1 MAADESDFQP
11 VFVRFRG
18 RTQGPFELEQLK
30 ALHQRGQFSR
40 AHEISTDGQ
49 TWRSAATLEM
59 IFQAIKKPTVISIN
73 RPPEDE
79 LDTDFHL
86 GPSVVAPHSRPIK
99 PVWHYSVGTET
110 YGPITLLELRS
121 LVASGQLRATDLVW
135 KDGMPEWTPVVK
147 VSEIGTTSPGVDSH
161 QPTGAMQQ
169 NYCYAC
175 GGPTDP
181 RAEICPKCGVRQ
193 VRQGGGE
200 KTRLSAALLAMFLG
214 SLGVHRFY
222 LGHVGLGFVYLLG
235 LLIPA
240 TAAGILF
247 HEGRPQLGEI
257 FRGISV
263 LPTVASVIEAIVFL
277 CMSDASFAAK
287 YNRR

>member
-18 RTQGPFELEQLK
+18 RTQGPFELDQLK

-40 AHEISTDGQ
+40 AHEISTDCQ

-59 IFQAIKKPTVISIN
+59 IFQAIKKPTVIAITK
-73 RPPEDE
+73 PEDE
-79 LDTDFHL
+79 LDTDFHV
-86 GPSVVAPHSRPIK
+86 GSAVVAPHSRPIK

-121 LVASGQLRATDLVW
+121 LVANGQLRATDLVW
-135 KDGMPEWTPVVK
+135 KDGMPEWTPVAK
-147 VSEIGTTSPGVDSH
+147 VTEFSTPSAGSESH
-161 QPTGAMQQ
+161 PPSGATQQ
-169 NYCYAC
+169 NYWHAC

-181 RAEICPKCGVRQ
+181 RAEICPKCGARQ
-193 VRQGGGE
+193 PRHGSGE

-214 SLGVHRFY
+214 SVGVHRFY
-222 LGHVGLGFVYLLG
+222 LGHIGFGFVYLLG

-240 TAAGILF
+240 TTAGILF
-247 HEGRPQLGEI
+247 YEGKPQLGEI

-263 LPTVASVIEAIVFL
+263 VPTVASVIEAIVFL
-277 CMSDASFAAK
+277 CMSDASFAAR